1 MQGGDFG
8 EAESQPNNRL
18 EGTDEP
24 TLPTLA
30 CENEIDMQ
38 GGNLGAGRG
47 RSEGGENEIDM
58 QERVTGVKRG
68 KSECVENLCN
78 GKLRRREGIKQGL
91 RDITPVSYEEYD
103 DSWDLEDQ
111 SKKCKR
117 AANCL
122 LARCECKGESEPIRD
137 ERGYL
142 QVHLPPNMVAEL
154 GRQAGTRDTAR
165 AIHPALIPGPSSSN
179 SD

>member
-1 MQGGDFG
+1 MQEGD
-8 EAESQPNNRL
+8 
-18 EGTDEP
+18 T
-24 TLPTLA
+24 
-30 CENEIDMQ
+30 
-38 GGNLGAGRG
+38 GAGRG
-47 RSEGGENEIDM
+47 QSEGVENEIDM

-68 KSECVENLCN
+68 KLECVENPCN
-78 GKLRRREGIKQGL
+78 GKLRRREGIKWGL

-142 QVHLPPNMVAEL
+142 PVHLPPNTVAEL
-154 GRQAGTRDTAR
+154 GRQAGTRDAAR
-165 AIHPALIPGPSSSN
+165 VSSLDTGP
-179 SD
+179 